1 MVERGALLA
10 AAHQSGALDGMHD
23 GDPDVARALLR
34 GASLACVPAGAVAH
48 VRANY
53 DALGLAR
60 AATAADL
67 GSEAWIRTVHR
78 VACRPQLT
86 HPVRGETGVHDHVLA
101 TGDFKHH
108 PNHGR
113 GPSGEWVAHA
123 PVAALREE
131 MSRLLGAL
139 AGADFAAL
147 PPVTRAA
154 YALHGLTHV
163 APFADGNG
171 RVARVLAGG
180 HLLDGASV
188 PLLVF
193 ADQSAGYDEAL
204 AEAAAGNPP
213 ALVRFVADRG
223 RAAVALVGDVR
234 AAGPSSPAEA
244 EALRRWQERSRAS
257 DVLHRLLA
265 GSVARALDRH
275 RRRSDLGWLS
285 RLSDAVV
292 TPAPLVIRVPPTSVD
307 EALVVDSHPLFDDE
321 ILVLRADGAGLDVKV
336 APPELL
342 PDPSAA
348 LGARLDAWLDRV
360 VSTLALRVAA
370 ELE

>member
-1 MVERGALLA
+1 
-10 AAHQSGALDGMHD
+10 
-23 GDPDVARALLR
+23 
-34 GASLACVPAGAVAH
+34 
-48 VRANY
+48 
-53 DALGLAR
+53 
-60 AATAADL
+60 
-67 GSEAWIRTVHR
+67 

-113 GPSGEWVAHA
+113 RPSGEWVAHA

-193 ADQSAGYDEAL
+193 ADQSGGYDEAL
-204 AEAAAGNPP
+204 AEAAVGNPVP
-213 ALVRFVADRG
+213 LLRFVADRG
-223 RAAVALVGDVR
+223 RGAAELLADVR
-234 AAGPSSPAEA
+234 AGGPSSPAEA
-244 EALRRWQERSRAS
+244 EALRRWQERSRAA
-257 DVLHRLLA
+257 DVLRRLLP
-265 GSVARALDRH
+265 GSVERALDRH

-285 RLSDAVV
+285 RLSDAVLS
-292 TPAPLVIRVPPTSVD
+292 PAPLVIVVPPTTVD
-307 EALVVDSHPLFDDE
+307 EALVVDTHPVLDDDV
-321 ILVLRADGAGLDVKV
+321 LVLRAEQAGVDFKV
-336 APPELL
+336 APPDLL
-342 PDPSAA
+342 PEASVA
-348 LGARLDAWLDRV
+348 LASRLDAWLDRV